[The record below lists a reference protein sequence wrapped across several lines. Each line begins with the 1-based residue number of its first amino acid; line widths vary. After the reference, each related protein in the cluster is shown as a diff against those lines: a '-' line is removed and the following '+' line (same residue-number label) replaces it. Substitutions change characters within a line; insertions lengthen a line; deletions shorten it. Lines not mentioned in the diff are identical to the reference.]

1 MIAFIEVLICFV
13 FEVVNIQVLFS
24 RVNVYFTIGVYIAAE
39 LLKGFNGFY
48 FQAMERNK
56 TNLLLK
62 VMDPE
67 NALQMEVKKK
77 TADWTKLSM
86 VQKFGSIFFELVQL
100 VYASFFFYF
109 VPFLYIVLQGNL
121 SGQSIMV

>member
-1 MIAFIEVLICFV
+1 MIASIEVLICFM
-13 FEVVNIQVLFS
+13 FEVANIQVLFS
-24 RVNVYFTIGVYIAAE
+24 RANVFLTIGVYIAAE

-77 TADWTKLSM
+77 TADWSKLSM
-86 VQKFGSIFFELVQL
+86 VQKFASIFFELVQL
-100 VYASFFFYF
+100 IYASFFFYF

>member
-1 MIAFIEVLICFV
+1 MIASIEVLICFM
-13 FEVVNIQVLFS
+13 FEVANIQVLFS
-24 RVNVYFTIGVYIAAE
+24 RANVFLTIGVYIAAE

-77 TADWTKLSM
+77 TADWSKLSM
-86 VQKFGSIFFELVQL
+86 VQKFASIFFELVQL
-100 VYASFFFYF
+100 IYASFFFYF
-109 VPFLYIVLQGNL
+109 VPFLYIVVQGN
-121 SGQSIMV
+121 MTK